1 MSATSADSAALSRV
15 LRAVA
20 LFGVTQAVLVWAAA
34 WVLQRFVWTDWAGGE
49 AVRASAWLAVGVQ
62 CVTFVAARVV
72 ARRQMLA
79 GWGLGVALRFLAVAV
94 WAFIGAKALGLP
106 GGPALVSLVLFLFL
120 STLLEP
126 LFLQL

>member
-1 MSATSADSAALSRV
+1 MSSSLVRS
-15 LRAVA
+15 LRAVGLFA
-20 LFGVTQAVLVWAAA
+20 LAQAALVTVAA
-34 WVLQRFVWTDWAGGE
+34 WVLRRFVWTDWAGGE

-62 CVTFVAARVV
+62 CVTFVVARLV

-79 GWGLGVALRFLAVAV
+79 GWGLGVAVRFLVVAA
-94 WAFIGAKALGLP
+94 WAFAGAQALGLP